1 MSRRCIQ
8 GLLGF
13 ILLLACGFVGAQPDV
28 ARWMASHL
36 PPQGPDASALAQTP
50 DGFLWV
56 GEGGAVVRFDG
67 VQWREFH
74 LPPSSPPNVD
84 DLLVDPT
91 GQLWIGNGHQLL
103 RMEGDAIEV
112 VASVSPEDAAI
123 RRLRWVDGAL
133 HLATTHGVYRFDPPA
148 SLHRIVDV
156 EGSTVF
162 DLIRQ
167 APDQPLLVG
176 GIQGLFAATD
186 HGIEARATGTRED
199 LITSLEPDGE
209 DGLWLGGYVLRR
221 LTQRGEIEP
230 VPAPARWVR
239 RMAMLSNGELWVG
252 THSDGLYIRSP
263 AGAWRRGDRRLH
275 GELVYAI
282 FEDRERNVWVA
293 TAGSGVHRFALV
305 GMEEIQFEDGLPT
318 RLLSSIAAGSDG
330 DVWLATYGRGLLN
343 LSAARVLTPVDTP
356 CGDALVSLV
365 RQAPD
370 TLWVGGEEGLCR
382 VRAGEVERVASAGK
396 IQALALASNDALWVM
411 DETGLRL
418 LAEGEVRQHVPR
430 PDGPEDRPVSAM
442 LDDGEGGV
450 WLADAEGLSHLGPTG
465 RKTVD
470 ARGPVRALWPATE
483 GGLWLLQNEQLVLR
497 NADGTRH
504 ATPSLPGAWLLW
516 GDGAGMLWQVSRS
529 GTARADESRLRRRL
543 EAGLPAPSLEVFGSS
558 EGHGGSNAT
567 QIGTPQWTSL
577 PDGGMAY
584 VMFGQVRIG
593 RLASDPWKA
602 PPPQARI
609 ESVSAPGIDA
619 AESGHAFSPER
630 WPIRISYTAAALRAP
645 QALRFRYR
653 LLPLDSAWSSA
664 TQERSQSFAR
674 LAPGDYRFE
683 VAVEGEGEGASAA
696 ASSFAFSVLPL
707 WYEARWVHVL
717 IGVVTLV
724 LGALATM
731 WVQRW
736 RMRGLT
742 ERQRELELLVATR
755 TQALQDANRQLA
767 VQARTDA
774 LTGLLNR
781 RAFLDTYAYQ
791 WQVTHRDGEPIAVL
805 IIDVDHFKTYNDQH
819 GHVAGDETLRRI
831 AHALTRG
838 LHWPDGL
845 VARDGGEEFVVT
857 LPRAR
862 LDQALTVGEAMR
874 AAVADMAIAHRGGH
888 EFGIVT
894 VSIGAAVSEREDDL
908 SAEALL
914 IRADVALYEAK
925 HAGRNRV
932 RASQG

>member
-1 MSRRCIQ
+1 MCM
-8 GLLGF
+8 L
-13 ILLLACGFVGAQPDV
+13 LLLACRVGWAQPDV

-56 GEGGAVVRFDG
+56 GESGAVARFDG

-84 DLLVDPT
+84 DLLVDPS
-91 GQLWIGNGHQLL
+91 GQLWIGNGPQLL
-103 RMEGDAIEV
+103 RMHGDALER
-112 VASVSPEDAAI
+112 VASLSPEDTAI

-133 HLATTHGVYRFDPPA
+133 HLATTHGVYRLDPPA

-162 DLIRQ
+162 DLSRQ
-167 APDQPLLVG
+167 TANQPLLIG

-209 DGLWLGGYVLRR
+209 GGLWLGGYVLRR
-221 LTQRGEIEP
+221 LTQGGAIEP

-263 AGAWRRGDRRLH
+263 AGAWRRGDRRLR
-275 GELVYAI
+275 GELVNAI

-293 TAGSGVHRFALV
+293 TTGSGVHRFALV

-318 RLLSSIAAGSDG
+318 RLLSSIAAGSGG

-343 LSAARVLTPVDTP
+343 LSAARVLSSVDTP
-356 CGDALVSLV
+356 CGDALVSLA

-382 VRAGEVERVASAGK
+382 VRAGQVEHVLPAGK
-396 IQALALASNDALWVM
+396 IQALALAANDALWVM
-411 DETGLRL
+411 DETGLKL

-430 PDGPEDRPVSAM
+430 PDGPKDKPVLAM

-450 WLADAEGLSHLGPTG
+450 WLADTEGLSHLGPAG
-465 RKTVD
+465 WKTVD
-470 ARGPVRALWPATE
+470 TRGYVRALWPAAE
-483 GGLWLLQNEQLVLR
+483 GGLWLLQNGQLVLR
-497 NADGTRH
+497 NADGTSN
-504 ATPSLPGAWLLW
+504 ATPSLTGAWLLW
-516 GDGAGMLWQVSRS
+516 GDGAGQLWQVSRS
-529 GTARADESRLRRRL
+529 GTARAAEAQLRRRL
-543 EAGLPAPSLEVFGSS
+543 EAGLPAPTLEVFGLS

-567 QIGTPQWTSL
+567 QIGTPQWATL

-602 PPPQARI
+602 PAPQARI

-619 AESGHAFSPER
+619 APPGHAFSPER

-683 VAVEGEGEGASAA
+683 VTVEGDAASAE

-717 IGVVTLV
+717 LGVGALV

-742 ERQRELELLVATR
+742 ERQRELESLVARR
-755 TQALQDANRQLA
+755 TQALQEANRQLA

-781 RAFLDTYAYQ
+781 RAFLDAYAEQ
-791 WQVTHRDGEPIAVL
+791 WRQVEVAAASMAVL
-805 IIDVDHFKTYNDQH
+805 MIDVDHFKAYNDHH
-819 GHVAGDETLRRI
+819 GHGAGDQ
-831 AHALTRG
+831 ALQGVGTA
-838 LHWPDGL
+838 LKAALQWPQGK
-845 VARDGGEEFVVT
+845 VARYGGEEFVAM
-857 LPRAR
+857 LPGAD
-862 LDQALTVGEAMR
+862 LGEAATVGEAMR
-874 AAVADMAIAHRGGH
+874 RAVEALAIAHHGGH
-888 EFGIVT
+888 EAGIVT
-894 VSIGAAVSEREDDL
+894 VSIGAAACKTGDGSTAD
-908 SAEALL
+908 ALL
-914 IRADVALYEAK
+914 IHADMALYEAK
-925 HAGRNRV
+925 RGGRNRV
-932 RASQG
+932 LPEQS